1 MKRFMLMVA
10 VLAIAVLNTQAQG
23 MFEKGTQLIK
33 FGVGVN
39 GVGAPVEVSYEK
51 GIIENFLTEGL
62 VLGVGA
68 NVGYYGYKE
77 DYASLAGAY
86 SWKYTNMIVA
96 ARALGHYSLIDNLD
110 TYAGLVLGYNAA
122 SAKFSGPNADLIPS
136 PSVGGLVF
144 GGLVGAR
151 YEFNP
156 NLGIYAEAGY
166 SISYLT
172 VGLAYKF

>member
-1 MKRFMLMVA
+1 MKRFIL
-10 VLAIAVLNTQAQG
+10 VLAVFAVAVLNTQAQD
-23 MFEKGTQLIK
+23 MFEKGTQLFK
-33 FGVGVN
+33 FGFGVN
-39 GVGAPVEVSYEK
+39 GVGVPVEVSYEK
-51 GIIENFLTEGL
+51 GIIEDFLTEGL
-62 VLGVGA
+62 VLGIGA

-77 DYASLAGAY
+77 EFPSIAGSY
-86 SWKYTNMIVA
+86 SYKYTNMVIA

-110 TYAGLVLGYNAA
+110 TYAGLVLGYNVA
-122 SAKFSGPNADLIPS
+122 SAKYDGPNAGLISS

-156 NLGIYAEAGY
+156 KLGIYAEAGY
-166 SISYLT
+166 SISYLN

>member
-1 MKRFMLMVA
+1 MKRFILVLA
-10 VLAIAVLNTQAQG
+10 VLAVAVLNTQAQD
-23 MFEKGTQLIK
+23 MFEKGTQLFK

-39 GVGAPVEVSYEK
+39 GAGVPVEVSYEK
-51 GIIENFLTEGL
+51 GIIEDFLTEGL
-62 VLGVGA
+62 VLGIGA

-77 DYASLAGAY
+77 EFVDLTGPY

-96 ARALGHYSLIDNLD
+96 ARALGHYSLIDKLD
-110 TYAGLVLGYNAA
+110 TYAGLVLGYNVA
-122 SAKFSGPNADLIPS
+122 SVKYDGAYSEFINS

-166 SISYLT
+166 SISYLN